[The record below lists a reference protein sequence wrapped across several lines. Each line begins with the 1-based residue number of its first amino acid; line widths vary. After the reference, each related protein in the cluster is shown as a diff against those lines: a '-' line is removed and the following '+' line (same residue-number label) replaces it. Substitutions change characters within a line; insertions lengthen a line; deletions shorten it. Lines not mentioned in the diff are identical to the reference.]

1 MEVVG
6 NVGRGDNLE
15 EKQVGFGRNG
25 NGGDKVEGIESGA
38 IDFDEMSLGDLR
50 G

>member
-1 MEVVG
+1 VKVVG
-6 NVGRGDNLE
+6 NVGRGNDFE
-15 EKQVGFGRNG
+15 EKQVGFSRNG
-25 NGGDKVEGIESGA
+25 NGGDKVEGVEPGA